1 MTHIIRQSI
10 LQKNGLNIRRELVHC
25 PLNSAS
31 EIWFDNELVFLCLG
45 LIKGRHLYN
54 EFVYRFEII
63 VIITCFP
70 IVFKY
75 INYLTVS
82 VKVMVFNATFNNISV
97 LSWQSVLLVVET
109 GENHRPAASH

>member
-1 MTHIIRQSI
+1 VC
-10 LQKNGLNIRRELVHC
+10 E
-25 PLNSAS
+25 
-31 EIWFDNELVFLCLG
+31 G
-45 LIKGRHLYN
+45 LIKDRQLHN
-54 EFVYRFEII
+54 ECAYHFEIM

-75 INYLTVS
+75 IKYLTVRVS
-82 VKVMVFNATFNNISV
+82 VKVMVSSATFNNNSV